1 MSERRRAVAMIAAV
15 LGLGVVIGIAAGLLT
30 LMLYGI
36 EHVALGFV
44 ESPEQPGP
52 FGTPSW
58 RRALSVIVG
67 ATLAAVIWWLLR
79 TRSAKVPS
87 VTKAV
92 AGERMPWWQTIV
104 HVLLQILIVGCGMS
118 IGREVAPREFGAMAG
133 QRASGWLNLNAADT
147 RTIVAVAAG
156 AGLAGVYNAPLAGA
170 FFAVEILLADVTFRT
185 VAYAFVCS
193 TVAAW
198 VGTLIK
204 GTHTFYDMGEP
215 SGLFTPD
222 LMGFAL
228 VAGLV
233 CGVAGAVFRFGSSW
247 AERHHATGNAILWQL
262 PLAGVITGVVAIW
275 VPQVMGNGRAT
286 AQMGFGGDCDWA
298 LIGVLLVS
306 CAVKGVMTLLTI
318 RSGASGGVLTPGIA
332 LGATLG
338 AVLGILWMQGFGTNS
353 IGVYALIGACA
364 LLSASQQAPL
374 MAMCLVMELTDAP
387 LNLFVPVCLAVAAST
402 VCAQWLG
409 ARLDRA
415 GAAGPKPAVHA

>member
-1 MSERRRAVAMIAAV
+1 MSERRRRVSMVVAMLA
-15 LGLGVVIGIAAGLLT
+15 LGVVIGVASGLLT

-36 EHVALGFV
+36 EQLALGFV

-52 FGTPSW
+52 FGAPAW
-58 RRALSVIVG
+58 RRAASVTVG
-67 ATLAAVIWWLLR
+67 ACIAAVIWWLLR
-79 TRSAKVPS
+79 TRSVPVPS
-87 VTKAV
+87 VAQAV
-92 AGERMPWWQTIV
+92 KGTRMPWWQTIV
-104 HVLLQILIVGCGMS
+104 HVLLQIMIVGCGMS
-118 IGREVAPREFGAMAG
+118 IGREVAPREFGALAG
-133 QRASGWLNLNAADT
+133 QRASAWLHLERADA
-147 RTIVAVAAG
+147 RTVVAVAAG

-170 FFAVEILLADVTFRT
+170 FFAVEILLADVTLET
-185 VAYAFVCS
+185 VAYAFACS

-198 VGTLIK
+198 VATLIK

-233 CGVAGAVFRFGSSW
+233 CGVVGALFRFGSSW
-247 AERHHATGNAILWQL
+247 AERRHAAGNAILWQL
-262 PLAGVITGVVAIW
+262 PLAGVATGVVAIW

-286 AQMGFGGDCDWA
+286 AQMGFGGQADMA
-298 LIGVLLVS
+298 LIGVLALS
-306 CAVKGVMTLLTI
+306 CVAKGVMTLLTI

-338 AVLGILWMQGFGTNS
+338 AALGVLWMHGFGTNS

-364 LLSASQQAPL
+364 LLAASQQAPL

-387 LNLFVPVCLAVAAST
+387 LNLFVPVCLGVAVSVLTGRWLGQRLSVPRKMPST
-402 VCAQWLG
+402 VA
-409 ARLDRA
+409 
-415 GAAGPKPAVHA
+415 

>member
-15 LGLGVVIGIAAGLLT
+15 LGLGVVIGVAAGLLT

-52 FGTPSW
+52 FATPSW

-92 AGERMPWWQTIV
+92 AGERMPWLQTIV

-133 QRASGWLNLNAADT
+133 QRASGWLKLNAADT

-170 FFAVEILLADVTFRT
+170 FFAVEILLADVTLRT
-185 VAYAFVCS
+185 VAYAFACS

-228 VAGLV
+228 VAGL
-233 CGVAGAVFRFGSSW
+233 
-247 AERHHATGNAILWQL
+247 
-262 PLAGVITGVVAIW
+262 
-275 VPQVMGNGRAT
+275 
-286 AQMGFGGDCDWA
+286 
-298 LIGVLLVS
+298 
-306 CAVKGVMTLLTI
+306 
-318 RSGASGGVLTPGIA
+318 
-332 LGATLG
+332 
-338 AVLGILWMQGFGTNS
+338 
-353 IGVYALIGACA
+353 
-364 LLSASQQAPL
+364 
-374 MAMCLVMELTDAP
+374 
-387 LNLFVPVCLAVAAST
+387 
-402 VCAQWLG
+402 
-409 ARLDRA
+409 
-415 GAAGPKPAVHA
+415 

>member
-15 LGLGVVIGIAAGLLT
+15 LGLGVVIGVAAGLLT

-118 IGREVAPREFGAMAG
+118 IGREVAPREFGALAG
-133 QRASGWLNLNAADT
+133 QRASGWLKLDAADT

-170 FFAVEILLADVTFRT
+170 FFAVEILLADVTLRT
-185 VAYAFVCS
+185 VAYAFACS

-204 GTHTFYDMGEP
+204 GTHTFDSARPGP
-215 SGLFTPD
+215 SGTTP
-222 LMGFAL
+222 
-228 VAGLV
+228 
-233 CGVAGAVFRFGSSW
+233 
-247 AERHHATGNAILWQL
+247 
-262 PLAGVITGVVAIW
+262 
-275 VPQVMGNGRAT
+275 RAT
-286 AQMGFGGDCDWA
+286 RYSG
-298 LIGVLLVS
+298 S
-306 CAVKGVMTLLTI
+306 CRWRV
-318 RSGASGGVLTPGIA
+318 
-332 LGATLG
+332 
-338 AVLGILWMQGFGTNS
+338 
-353 IGVYALIGACA
+353 
-364 LLSASQQAPL
+364 
-374 MAMCLVMELTDAP
+374 
-387 LNLFVPVCLAVAAST
+387 
-402 VCAQWLG
+402 
-409 ARLDRA
+409 
-415 GAAGPKPAVHA
+415 